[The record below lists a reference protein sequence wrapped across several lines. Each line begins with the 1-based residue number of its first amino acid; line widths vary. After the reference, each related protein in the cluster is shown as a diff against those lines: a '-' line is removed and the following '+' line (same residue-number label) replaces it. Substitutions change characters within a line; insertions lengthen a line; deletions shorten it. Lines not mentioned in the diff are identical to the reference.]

1 MNAKKKV
8 RNVAG
13 RPSLAGAQR
22 LAVALLAVATLA
34 LTGCG
39 KSGPPEK
46 LAVFPVEGKI
56 ELNGKPPAGATVIL
70 HPKNEAL
77 TPGARA
83 EVQPDG
89 TFKATT
95 YTTGD
100 GAAEGDYIVTVEWR
114 KAVQKN
120 GDYTFGPNLV
130 PEQYS
135 DRKTSQ
141 LEVHVAEQPNV
152 LRPIKLKR

>member
-1 MNAKKKV
+1 MSSFKQRAASESPFLSSQHRKV
-8 RNVAG
+8 WG
-13 RPSLAGAQR
+13 L
-22 LAVALLAVATLA
+22 LMLAVAT

-39 KSGPPEK
+39 KSGAPAK

-56 ELNGKPPAGATVIL
+56 ELNGKAPAGATVIL
-70 HPKNEAL
+70 HPKNESL

-83 EVQPDG
+83 QVQPDG

-95 YTTGD
+95 YTADD

-120 GDYTFGPNLV
+120 GDFTFGPNLV

-135 DRKTSQ
+135 NRQTSQ
-141 LEVHVAEQPNV
+141 IEVHVAAQSNV
-152 LRPIKLKR
+152 LPPIKLKR

>member
-1 MNAKKKV
+1 MNSLS
-8 RNVAG
+8 
-13 RPSLAGAQR
+13 RPATSPSR
-22 LAVALLAVATLA
+22 LASSERFTLWGMLFLAAAT

-39 KSGPPEK
+39 KSGPPAK
-46 LAVFPVEGKI
+46 LAVFPVEGKV

-70 HPKNEAL
+70 HPKDE
-77 TPGARA
+77 TRVPGARA
-83 EVQPDG
+83 QVQPDG
-89 TFKATT
+89 TFKVTT
-95 YTTGD
+95 YTTDD

-135 DRKTSQ
+135 NRQTSQ
-141 LEVHVAEQPNV
+141 LEVHVAAQPNV
-152 LRPIKLKR
+152 LPPIKLKR